1 MSAHMEFSAAAFAV
15 LVLFSAYIV
24 RGIAGFGS
32 ALIAIPLLTQV
43 LPLTIVVPMV
53 VLLDGLGSISQSLKN
68 RAHIQW
74 RELLPLLP
82 FTITGVLMALFLL
95 KSLDPVLLS
104 RTLGAFVLCYGAYQL
119 LPLPTIRVTRLSALP
134 YGTLG
139 GLIGTMFG
147 TGGPFYIIYLSM
159 RGLDK
164 VTMRASFAAWFIIDS
179 SMRLTGYASFGIL
192 SVDTILKAGMAL
204 PFAALGLYIG
214 GRIHTDI
221 SQDTFKRVIST
232 LLLFS
237 GCALILK
244 H

>member
-1 MSAHMEFSAAAFAV
+1 MSLQIDSSAAAFAA
-15 LVLFSAYIV
+15 LVLFGAYIV

-43 LPLTIVVPMV
+43 LPLTVVVPLV
-53 VLLDGLGSISQSLKN
+53 VLLDGLGSVSQGLKN
-68 RAHIQW
+68 RAHVEW
-74 RELLPLLP
+74 PELLPLLP
-82 FTITGVLMALFLL
+82 FTIIGVLIALFLL

-104 RTLGAFVLCYGAYQL
+104 RILGGGVLCYGAYQL
-119 LPLPTIRVTRLSALP
+119 LPLPTLRVTRLSALP

-147 TGGPFYIIYLSM
+147 TGGPFYIMYLGM

-164 VTMRASFAAWFIIDS
+164 VTMRASFATWFIIDS
-179 SMRLTGYASFGIL
+179 SMRLTGYATFGIL
-192 SVDTILKAGMAL
+192 DADTLLKAGMSL

-214 GRIHTDI
+214 GRIHTNI
-221 SQDTFKRVIST
+221 SQDTFRRVIST

-237 GCALILK
+237 GGALMLK
-244 H
+244 Y